1 MSNYNVFISFS
12 VVIIAGVIV
21 TRFADRKN
29 FPRTIP
35 LVITGIILVA
45 INTLTQG
52 PFLNFSDIHEI
63 TLLVAEI
70 ALIIVLF
77 KEGMHLNLRAIKEYF
92 GTILTIAT
100 VGTIVNTFIIGFIAA
115 VIFSVI
121 ALTFSLPETIT
132 LSLALLIG
140 AIFTPTD
147 PAATFSILRGG
158 GTRVK
163 EKFETLLGGESSLN
177 DVFAILLVSVIFI
190 PLVASEVNS
199 IPYHFDLIDISLIII
214 WQFLGGIAIG
224 FLIGF
229 IALRIIIRLK
239 NQLEESFLS
248 LSALALIF
256 AVGYMTETS
265 AAIAALTAGI
275 VLANPS
281 LVKQPDYFKREMF
294 RFWDG
299 ITWIIEIFAFIMVGA
314 LFSIQE
320 IEAPII
326 IFSII
331 ISCIVIVAR
340 FVNMFFITSPLE
352 LSKSTKE
359 HFSTSERLF
368 VSFAGM
374 KGLTTAILALMAYIA
389 LADSSL
395 AIVLIMNSTIM
406 VLIVTG
412 LFQGIF
418 LRPFAAKTNVVED
431 SDEISEL
438 MAERIV
444 FDAKLEFL
452 VDQYSN
458 GAMTAIEFR
467 TLSIPLKERI
477 IDVKER
483 IIVLRSE
490 DEQQHKHMHL
500 FEEQNKYVQKVIEE
514 AKQAGEID
522 DFSFKTMVKTLK
534 QEEEDLKH
542 AHHILKETNLRKG
555 SSE

>member
-100 VGTIVNTFIIGFIAA
+100 VGTIVNTFIIGFIAT
-115 VIFSVI
+115 VIFSSI
-121 ALTFSLPETIT
+121 ALIFSLPETIT

-199 IPYHFDLIDISLIII
+199 IPYQFDIVEISLLII

-229 IALRIIIRLK
+229 IALRIVIRLK
-239 NQLEESFLS
+239 NQLEESFVS

-281 LVKQPDYFKREMF
+281 LVKQSEYFKIEMF

-326 IFSII
+326 IFSLI

-340 FVNMFFITSPLE
+340 FGNMFFITSPLE
-352 LSKSTKE
+352 LSESTKE

-389 LADSSL
+389 LADGSL
-395 AIVLIMNSTIM
+395 EIVLIMNSTIM

-412 LFQGIF
+412 LFQGMF

-431 SDEISEL
+431 SDEIGEL
-438 MAERIV
+438 TAERIV

-452 VDQYSN
+452 VEEYSK
-458 GAMTAIEFR
+458 GAITAIEFR
-467 TLSIPLKERI
+467 TLSIPLKEQL
-477 IDVKER
+477 IDIKER

-490 DEQQHKHMHL
+490 DEQQHKHIHL
-500 FEEQNKYVQKVIEE
+500 SEEQNKYVQKVIEE

-522 DFSFKTMVKTLK
+522 DFSFRAAVKTLK
-534 QEEEDLKH
+534 QEEENLKH
-542 AHHILKETNLRKG
+542 ARQLLKNTNSRKD